1 VTAGEHTQRSSAL
14 VLLEASPSHQSS
26 AGLLAKEMG
35 GLIRGKN
42 EEGGKAKARRAVTK
56 NGGHA
61 CTVFKLQSR
70 KLLSWPYL
78 EESS

>member
-1 VTAGEHTQRSSAL
+1 
-14 VLLEASPSHQSS
+14 
-26 AGLLAKEMG
+26 MG

-61 CTVFKLQSR
+61 CTVFKLQSL
-70 KLLSWPYL
+70 KLLGWPYL